1 MNGKGWVAVSG
12 AAGGTRFVAWSVLGT
27 LNHGNKTAF
36 ARLRK
41 SVFQELLKP
50 SPCDR
55 LAAQYKHK
63 TTGSGE
69 DVLNNLAMDIRQT
82 ELATLEFVSQPFV
95 IDSQQVHQCGL
106 KVVDMHRVIG
116 HVDPQIIRRTMAD
129 ARLCSATRHPD
140 GVGIGMVI
148 ASPPRAIVDVTLQER
163 GASKFSA
170 PNHKRVFQ

>member
-1 MNGKGWVAVSG
+1 MGCCIRS
-12 AAGGTRFVAWSVLGT
+12 TRFVAWSVLGT

-82 ELATLEFVSQPFV
+82 ELATLE
-95 IDSQQVHQCGL
+95 L
-106 KVVDMHRVIG
+106 
-116 HVDPQIIRRTMAD
+116 
-129 ARLCSATRHPD
+129 
-140 GVGIGMVI
+140 
-148 ASPPRAIVDVTLQER
+148 
-163 GASKFSA
+163 
-170 PNHKRVFQ
+170 